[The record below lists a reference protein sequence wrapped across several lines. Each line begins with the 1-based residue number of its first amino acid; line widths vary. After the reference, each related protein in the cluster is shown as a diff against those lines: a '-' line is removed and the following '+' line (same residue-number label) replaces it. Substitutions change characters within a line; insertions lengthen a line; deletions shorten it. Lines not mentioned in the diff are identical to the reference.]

1 MLPSPSPLPKK
12 TTRTKQSIAGRL
24 MSRKSLL
31 IVFFFVIVVVVEV
44 VVFSCSRLP
53 LSKLRFAA

>member
-1 MLPSPSPLPKK
+1 
-12 TTRTKQSIAGRL
+12 

-44 VVFSCSRLP
+44 VVFSFSRLP